1 MLPNDRPKQTDLV
14 AALRSLR
21 WPLAGVVG
29 LIFALTRLVE
39 TALIGFSPLPPMA
52 RTLEAL
58 FWGLLAALAIY
69 AVLSWAARQEQ
80 RRRAAEA
87 SMLDE
92 LRHANA
98 RLELLYELNQ
108 RVASSDTLDDVL
120 DYAIT
125 LPARLVGARAA
136 AMVLHDDQGQALTAR
151 CVGLAEEQLAAA
163 RAAFGLP
170 GEPGLVRATR
180 VLVPRGRPP
189 LGLVAC
195 LIIPLAERDDA
206 PVGWME
212 GYLADAAPLAAGRP
226 GGQLPVEVA
235 ALLATVAGELT
246 EAIQGSRRRARELAS
261 AAALEQAIT
270 EERTRI
276 ARELHDG
283 VAQSLAFLRMRVD
296 LWEDWLDQEPER
308 LTEEFTS
315 LKANLR
321 RQIEELRRAIFALR
335 PIELSQL
342 GFVAA
347 LRRFVAEFADQQ
359 DWELN
364 LELSD
369 LPADLPHVLELAA
382 FRFVQEA
389 LNNAAKHAAARRIG
403 VAIKA
408 VDGGLQIVVRDD
420 GVGFDPGALAE
431 LPGNRLGLR
440 QMRERAAALDGR
452 LTILSRPGQGTE
464 VRVWLPLRY
473 ANAAADLTPRP
484 PLRSGEGEPSGARRG

>member
-1 MLPNDRPKQTDLV
+1 MLPNDRPKQTEIV

-21 WPLAGVVG
+21 WPLAGAVG
-29 LIFALTRLVE
+29 LIFALTRLAE
-39 TALIGFSPLPPMA
+39 TALIGDSALPPMA
-52 RTLEAL
+52 RTLEIL
-58 FWGLLAALAIY
+58 FWGALAALAIF
-69 AVLSWAARQEQ
+69 AVLSWATRQEL

-92 LRHANA
+92 LRRANA

-108 RVASSDTLDDVL
+108 RVASSATLDDVL

-136 AMVLHDDQGQALTAR
+136 ALVLHDEQGQALTAR

-170 GEPGLVRATR
+170 GEPGLAGAARILAPRA
-180 VLVPRGRPP
+180 RPLAG
-189 LGLVAC
+189 LGAC

-206 PVGWME
+206 PVGWIE
-212 GYLADAAPLAAGRP
+212 GYLDDAGPLG
-226 GGQLPVEVA
+226 GQQDGQLPAEVA
-235 ALLATVAGELT
+235 ALLTTVAGELT
-246 EAIQGSRRRARELAS
+246 EAIKGSRRRAREIAS
-261 AAALEQAIT
+261 VAALEQAIT

-276 ARELHDG
+276 ARDLHDG

-308 LTEEFTS
+308 LREEFAS
-315 LKANLR
+315 VKANLR

-335 PIELSQL
+335 PIELGQL

-347 LRRFVAEFADQQ
+347 LRRFVAEFAEQQ
-359 DWELN
+359 DWSLS

-369 LPADLPHVLELAA
+369 LPTDLPHVLELAA

-389 LNNAAKHAAARRIG
+389 LNNAAKHAGAGRVG
-403 VAIKA
+403 VTIKTL
-408 VDGGLQIVVRDD
+408 DGGLQIVVSDD
-420 GVGFDPGALAE
+420 GVGFDPGAQAE
-431 LPGNRLGLR
+431 LPANRLGLR

-464 VRVWLPLRY
+464 VRIWLPLRY
-473 ANAAADLTPRP
+473 ANDAAV
-484 PLRSGEGEPSGARRG
+484 